1 MTDNSRCG
9 TLVFS
14 NRSGAMVMR
23 LVPQEELLSEQE
35 IRELEAQGELE
46 AGGRVRDDSEELNEA
61 QLDGAV
67 TDQVTDEADAG
78 DSAGESNGENAAA
91 EPAVSLAM
99 LEALLLSTHHPLT
112 AGRLAELLDL
122 DSTKPV
128 RKA

>member
-1 MTDNSRCG
+1 
-9 TLVFS
+9 
-14 NRSGAMVMR
+14 MVMR

-67 TDQVTDEADAG
+67 TDEVTDDAESG
-78 DSAGESNGENAAA
+78 DAAGESSGETAAAAAA
-91 EPAVSLAM
+91 ESTVNLAM
-99 LEALLLSTHHPLT
+99 MEALLLSTHHPLT

-128 RKA
+128 RKAIKSLNEQY